1 MKKLMIAALV
11 AAMGGVVVAADCG
24 DPLECPFVYRVKLAG
39 KTVSAAATA
48 SNKVTC
54 VDGACWV
61 KPASLRIAGYFYGT
75 GVMGDP
81 ITVGPCGDEVTSCEC
96 KEKDAYV
103 ENYVFWDANKKEVK
117 FGDVAFEL
125 FEVLRNGGAQ
135 NKAQVLLK
143 LDDLTLAGFAAYN
156 PVTGNIKSANGFFAG
171 KLPAAKCVKVDI
183 TDNGPCLDPTVTEEP
198 TDAFVLKPC
207 SLEAQVSEGSIAF
220 GRWNI
225 AYKAD
230 KVALANELCVKQG
243 YTKDD
248 VWNVPGLVK
257 PTAFVAAQP

>member
-24 DPLECPFVYRVKLAG
+24 EPLTCPFVYRVKLAG

-61 KPASLRIAGYFYGT
+61 KPASLRIAGYLYGT
-75 GVMGDP
+75 GDEETT
-81 ITVGPCGDEVTSCEC
+81 TVGSCGDEITSCVC
-96 KEKDAYV
+96 KGKDAYV
-103 ENYVFWDANKKEVK
+103 ANSVFWDANKKEVK
-117 FGDVAFEL
+117 FESVSFDF

-143 LDDLTLAGFAAYN
+143 LDELTLAGFAAYN

-171 KLPAAKCVKVDI
+171 MLPAAKCVNVTI
-183 TDNGPCLDPTVTEEP
+183 TKEPCEDPVANEET
-198 TDAFVLKPC
+198 TDASVLEPC
-207 SLEAQVSEGSIAF
+207 TLAAKVSEGSIAF

-230 KVALANELCVKQG
+230 KAALANELCVKQD
-243 YTKDD
+243 YTAET
-248 VWNVPGLVK
+248 VWEVPGLVK
-257 PTAFVAAQP
+257 PTAFVAAE

>member
-24 DPLECPFVYRVKLAG
+24 EPLTCPFVYRVKLAG
-39 KTVSAAATA
+39 KTVAAAATA

-61 KPASLRIAGYFYGT
+61 KPASLRIAGYLYGT
-75 GVMGDP
+75 GDEEP
-81 ITVGPCGDEVTSCEC
+81 TTVGSCGEEVTSCVC
-96 KEKDAYV
+96 KDGEKYV
-103 ENYVFWDANKKEVK
+103 ENSVFWDANKKEVK
-117 FGDVAFEL
+117 FNSVAFDL

-143 LDDLTLAGFAAYN
+143 LDDLVLAGFAAYN

-183 TDNGPCLDPTVTEEP
+183 TGGLCGEDPTVIEEA
-198 TDAFVLKPC
+198 TDASVLKPC

-243 YTKDD
+243 YDETT
-248 VWNVPGLVK
+248 VWEVPGLVK
-257 PTAFVAAQP
+257 PTAFVAAQ

>member
-24 DPLECPFVYRVKLAG
+24 EPLTCPFVYRVKLAG
-39 KTVSAAATA
+39 KTVAAAATA

-61 KPASLRIAGYFYGT
+61 KPASLRIAGYLYGT
-75 GVMGDP
+75 GDEETT
-81 ITVGPCGDEVTSCEC
+81 TVGSCGEEVTSCVC
-96 KEKDAYV
+96 KDGDKYV
-103 ENYVFWDANKKEVK
+103 ENFVFWDANKKQVK
-117 FGDVAFEL
+117 FDSVAFDL

-135 NKAQVLLK
+135 NKAQVVLK

-171 KLPAAKCVKVDI
+171 KLPAAKCVNVTI
-183 TDNGPCLDPTVTEEP
+183 TDVPCEDPEVETEE
-198 TDAFVLKPC
+198 TNASVFAPC
-207 SLEAQVSEGSIAF
+207 ALATAIDSTASVAF

-230 KVALANELCVKQG
+230 KAALANELCVKQG
-243 YTKDD
+243 YTAET
-248 VWNVPGLVK
+248 VWEVPGLVK
-257 PTAFVAAQP
+257 PTAFVAAE

>member
-75 GVMGDP
+75 GTAG
-81 ITVGPCGDEVTSCEC
+81 TATCGDAPCEC
-96 KEKDAYV
+96 KAKEAYV
-103 ENYVFWDANKKEVK
+103 ANSVFWDANKREVK
-117 FGDVAFEL
+117 FEAVAFDV
-125 FEVLRNGGAQ
+125 FEVLRNGGAL
-135 NKAQVLLK
+135 NKAQVLLT
-143 LDDLTLAGFAAYN
+143 LDGLNLAGFAAFN
-156 PVTGNIKSANGFFAG
+156 PATGNLKSANGFFAG
-171 KLPAAKCVKVDI
+171 KLDPAQCVSI
-183 TDNGPCLDPTVTEEP
+183 TNVPCEDPTTEAEDAYVFAP
-198 TDAFVLKPC
+198 CELTEAVKSTD
-207 SLEAQVSEGSIAF
+207 SIAF
-220 GRWNI
+220 GRWNL

-243 YTKDD
+243 YTPEN
-248 VWNVPGLVK
+248 VWDVPGLVK
-257 PTAFVAAQP
+257 PTAFVAAQ

>member
-24 DPLECPFVYRVKLAG
+24 EPLECPFVYRVKLAG

-75 GVMGDP
+75 GTAG
-81 ITVGPCGDEVTSCEC
+81 TATCGDAPCEC
-96 KEKDAYV
+96 KEASKYV
-103 ENYVFWDANKKEVK
+103 ENSVFWNAKKQEVK
-117 FGDVAFEL
+117 FTSVTFDL

-143 LDDLTLAGFAAYN
+143 LDDLVLAGFAAYN

-171 KLPAAKCVKVDI
+171 TLPAAKCVTI
-183 TDNGPCLDPTVTEEP
+183 TDVPCQDPTSEAK
-198 TDAFVLKPC
+198 DAYILKPC
-207 SLEAQVSEGSIAF
+207 SLEADVSTASIAF

-243 YTKDD
+243 YTADT
-248 VWNVPGLVK
+248 VWAVPGLVK
-257 PTAFVAAQP
+257 PTAFVAAQ